1 MDSVDSCLR
10 PARLFMKEK
19 IEQIQELLRQKKDT
33 KASDLA
39 AEILM
44 DRTLSPTAREIIQA
58 AARNMR
64 EIAKF
69 SDQGNGTL
77 ADLKRQSALL
87 RLDEAIKAME

>member
-1 MDSVDSCLR
+1 
-10 PARLFMKEK
+10 MKEK
-19 IEQIQELLRQKKDT
+19 IQQIQELLRQKKDA

-44 DRTLSPTAREIIQA
+44 DRSLSPVAREIIQG

-77 ADLKRQSALL
+77 AELKRQSALQ
-87 RLDEAIKAME
+87 RLDEAINSLE

>member
-1 MDSVDSCLR
+1 
-10 PARLFMKEK
+10 MKEK
-19 IEQIQELLRQKKDT
+19 IQQIQDLLRRKMDA

-39 AEILM
+39 AEVLM
-44 DRTLSPTAREIIQA
+44 DRTMSPTAYEIIQA

-77 ADLKRQSALL
+77 ADLKRQSALQ
-87 RLDEAIKAME
+87 RLDEAMKAME